1 MASALLPPVEKAIK
15 IPQSPSDLSNP
26 ANSLRF
32 EPRRQMQLRENDLA
46 AMVDALCEYYNVRQR
61 QDTRRSMAVA
71 LKVLWANLHLA
82 RRQGRCPTRQGTT
95 LLIHRYSQARPR
107 QRSGHPFKSA
117 MMPERGSRSAS
128 AQACKPSTDDTT
140 VIVAPFYT
148 QSRSKS

>member
-1 MASALLPPVEKAIK
+1 MPLHPELDLAS
-15 IPQSPSDLSNP
+15 P
-26 ANSLRF
+26 ANSLRLDT
-32 EPRRQMQLRENDLA
+32 RRQMRLEDDELK
-46 AMVDALCEYYNVRQR
+46 AMIDVFCEYNDVKKSR
-61 QDTRRSMAVA
+61 DTRRSMAVA

-140 VIVAPFYT
+140 VIVAPFYN
-148 QSRSKS
+148 QSPPSHETSP